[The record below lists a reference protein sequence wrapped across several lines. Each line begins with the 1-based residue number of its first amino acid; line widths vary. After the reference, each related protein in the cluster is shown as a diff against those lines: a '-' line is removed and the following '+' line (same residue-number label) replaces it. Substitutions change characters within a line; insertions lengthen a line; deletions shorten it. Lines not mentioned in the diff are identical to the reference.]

1 MKPMTRLFLV
11 LLAPTLLAWTAY
23 GAIPMS
29 AQSEVNGA
37 TAALMDAQ
45 GKAVGSATL
54 TGSAAGGAR
63 LQVTLNGFTT
73 AAAGEHGIHIH
84 AVGMCEAPAFTT
96 AGGHFNPGG
105 KKHGLNSPEGHHA
118 GDMPNLNLSA
128 DGSASYGT
136 TVMDITLDAGATNSI
151 FDADG
156 SAIVIHAG
164 PDDMLTDP
172 AGNSG
177 ARIACGVLTAARV
190 PVAGMPKTG
199 DTTEF
204 YGYAWLM
211 VASALVVGGLLVTRR
226 RLNA

>member
-1 MKPMTRLFLV
+1 MKPTTRLLRV
-11 LLAPTLLAWTAY
+11 LLAPTLLAWTAF
-23 GAIPMS
+23 AAVPMF

-37 TAALMDAQ
+37 TAEIRDDQ
-45 GKAVGSATL
+45 GQTIGNATL
-54 TGSAAGGAR
+54 LDSGSEGVKV
-63 LQVTLNGFTT
+63 QVSLNGFTS
-73 AAAGEHGIHIH
+73 AATGEHGIHIH
-84 AVGMCEAPAFTT
+84 AVGKCEAPGFTT

-118 GDMPNLNLSA
+118 GDIPNLNLNA
-128 DGSASYGT
+128 NGSATYET
-136 TVMDITLDAGATNSI
+136 TVSDITLDAGPANSI

-190 PVAGMPKTG
+190 PVAGMPRTG
-199 DTTEF
+199 NTTEPSVYLWF
-204 YGYAWLM
+204 AL
-211 VASALVVGGLLVTRR
+211 ASALVAGGLLTTRR
-226 RLNA
+226 RWSA

>member
-1 MKPMTRLFLV
+1 MKGITKVFTL
-11 LLAPTLLAWTAY
+11 LLAPALLAWLVFA
-23 GAIPMS
+23 AVPLF

-45 GKAVGSATL
+45 GKTIGNATL
-54 TGSAAGGAR
+54 TGTGSVGVR
-63 LQVTLNGFTT
+63 LQVSLSGFTA

-105 KKHGLNSPEGHHA
+105 KKHGLNNPEGHHA
-118 GDMPNLNLSA
+118 GDLPNLNLA
-128 DGSASYGT
+128 TDGTATFET
-136 TVMDITLDAGATNSI
+136 TVMDISLDAAASNSI
-151 FDADG
+151 FDGDG
-156 SAIVIHAG
+156 SALVIHAG

-190 PVAGMPKTG
+190 PVAGMPQTG
-199 DTTEF
+199 GSLDINVLT
-204 YGYAWLM
+204 L
-211 VASALVVGGLLVTRR
+211 SGLLVALALVFLGRRMAATRS
-226 RLNA
+226 

>member
-1 MKPMTRLFLV
+1 MKPTTRLLTV
-11 LLAPTLLAWTAY
+11 LLAPALLAWTAF
-23 GAIPMS
+23 AAAPTF

-37 TAALMDAQ
+37 TAELKDAQ
-45 GKAVGSATL
+45 GQTVGNATL
-54 TGSAAGGAR
+54 LGSGAGGVKV
-63 LQVTLNGFTT
+63 QVSLNSFTS

-84 AVGMCEAPAFTT
+84 AVGKCEAPGFTT
-96 AGGHFNPGG
+96 AGGHFNPDA

-118 GDMPNLNLSA
+118 GDMPNLNLNA
-128 DGSASYGT
+128 DGTASYET
-136 TVMDITLDAGATNSI
+136 TVMGITLDAGAANSI

-156 SAIVIHAG
+156 SAVVVHAG

-199 DTTEF
+199 NTAGPNSYLWF
-204 YGYAWLM
+204 LLA
-211 VASALVVGGLLVTRR
+211 AALVAGGILTTRR
-226 RLNA
+226 QWNA